1 MRGLRRAY
9 DPHLAACRL
18 AFIALFA
25 FGLGLGQYPSLRGGG
40 GQVGNRPRLRG
51 AALGALWGCTLLLP
65 GGLSRE
71 LHACPASAGN
81 ILGCGLRVLGVA
93 PVGGQGWF
101 GEAPERPVF
110 FVVLLPA
117 LCAGGAH
124 HRSKGRRQGGNFP
137 SNLTRIYP

>member
-1 MRGLRRAY
+1 VPPGVRRPLRVWSGSGAV
-9 DPHLAACRL
+9 PL
-18 AFIALFA
+18 
-25 FGLGLGQYPSLRGGG
+25 PSGG

-71 LHACPASAGN
+71 IHACPASAGN

-101 GEAPERPVF
+101 GEAPERPAF

-117 LCAGGAH
+117 LRAGRAH
-124 HRSKGRRQGGNFP
+124 HRSKGRRQGGNIP
-137 SNLTRIYP
+137 TNLTRIYP

>member
-18 AFIALFA
+18 ALTALFA
-25 FGLGLGQYPSLRGGG
+25 FGLGLEQYPSLQG
-40 GQVGNRPRLRG
+40 GQVGNQPRLRG
-51 AALGALWGCTLLLP
+51 AALGAQWGCTLLLP

-81 ILGCGLRVLGVA
+81 ILGCGLHVVGVA
-93 PVGGQGWF
+93 SVGGQGWF

-124 HRSKGRRQGGNFP
+124 HRSKG
-137 SNLTRIYP
+137 